1 MKKITLI
8 FALVVC
14 WLNATWAQQ
23 PVPVKPRIIISTDI
37 GGTDPD
43 DNQSFAHFLM
53 YSDCFDTEGL
63 ISSPSYGSGNKEEML
78 RMVDLYEKDLSKLHQ
93 QKPGLVAPDSLRAII
108 KQGRWGR
115 SPYCG
120 YSTPTE
126 GSEWIVT
133 CARRTSDRPLWILVW
148 GGLDD
153 VAQALHDAPDIA
165 DRIRVYWIGG
175 PNKKWSVYSYE
186 YIVTHFPNL
195 WFIENNSSY
204 RGFIGDTKVKDI
216 FNAGYYDAFIRD
228 AGYLGKD
235 YAKYYKGQSKLGDT
249 PSLLYIMDG
258 DPNDPYK
265 ESWGG
270 SFRKVTHTPR
280 TVFDRPTTA
289 NDTIEVCSIVEFRVK
304 GPVTDVPADSACITL
319 DIRNQKWE
327 GYYLGNGIYSVRHS
341 TYYTGTLAYT
351 ITSTIPG
358 FKTQTGAITVKNEWD
373 NKVSPTDYRVGNNWY
388 TDKNDPEE
396 MDKELWGYRTIAR
409 WRNAAMADWGKR
421 WSWLKEK

>member
-93 QKPGLVAPDSLRAII
+93 QKLGLVAPDSLRAII

-249 PSLLYIMDG
+249 PSLLYMMEATRTTHIKNRG
-258 DPNDPYK
+258 AAVSVKSRILPAPCSTAPPRQTTLSK
-265 ESWGG
+265 CAPSW
-270 SFRKVTHTPR
+270 SSASKAPLQMC
-280 TVFDRPTTA
+280 RPTRPASRWTSVTRNGRAITWETA
-289 NDTIEVCSIVEFRVK
+289 
-304 GPVTDVPADSACITL
+304 
-319 DIRNQKWE
+319 
-327 GYYLGNGIYSVRHS
+327 S
-341 TYYTGTLAYT
+341 TPCATPL
-351 ITSTIPG
+351 TIPAPWH
-358 FKTQTGAITVKNEWD
+358 TLLHRP
-373 NKVSPTDYRVGNNWY
+373 SPASRHRLA
-388 TDKNDPEE
+388 P
-396 MDKELWGYRTIAR
+396 
-409 WRNAAMADWGKR
+409 
-421 WSWLKEK
+421 SP